1 MRRRS
6 IYLFL
11 LLSLALPL
19 FAQSLTITQSFR
31 EIPNSSVLASFKNQ
45 FGAWENNGVFPYAL
59 IRVQL
64 EGNAHEVIAAKQT
77 LMLELVGGQETVVHV
92 YRDMENEIMFLVPHS
107 VQQLNLL
114 CGPNCERKNILTNAK
129 ALQANSVYIGKVHYI
144 PFIEKNTNIQSDS
157 QQRQFFVFRVTPV
170 NAMVHVLVNGVEEI
184 WENKDG
190 IAYKMLYFGSY
201 PYSISADGYY
211 SQEGII
217 NVSDQ
222 QRNLVVALTPLP
234 KMIAD
239 TLSISLMDDVIST
252 ETNTA
257 EPNDY

>member
-45 FGAWENNGVFPYAL
+45 FGAWENNGAFPYAL

-64 EGNAHEVIAAKQT
+64 EGNVHEVIAAKQT
-77 LMLELVGGQETVVHV
+77 LMLDLGGKGEVMHV
-92 YRDMENEIMFLVPHS
+92 YREMENEIMFLVPHN

>member
-45 FGAWENNGVFPYAL
+45 FGAWENNGAFPYAL

-64 EGNAHEVIAAKQT
+64 EGNVHEVIAAKQT
-77 LMLELVGGQETVVHV
+77 LMLDLGGKGEVMHV
-92 YRDMENEIMFLVPHS
+92 YREMENEIMFLVPQN
-107 VQQLNLL
+107 VQKVDIL
-114 CGPNCERKNILTNAK
+114 CGVDGERKNILTISN
-129 ALQANSVYIGKVHYI
+129 ALQANTVYMGKVHYI
-144 PFIEKNTNIQSDS
+144 PFVEKNITIQSES
-157 QQRQFFVFRVTPV
+157 QYRQFFVFRVNP
-170 NAMVHVLVNGVEEI
+170 ADAQVHVMVNGIEEI

-190 IAYKMLYFGSY
+190 IAYKMLYFGAYS
-201 PYSISADGYY
+201 YSISADGYY

-222 QRNLVVALTPLP
+222 YRTLEVTLTPLP
-234 KMIAD
+234 
-239 TLSISLMDDVIST
+239 
-252 ETNTA
+252 TN
-257 EPNDY
+257 NDY